1 MTLTLHILSTGAQA
15 GRQNSIIMSGEAL
28 TIGRTKTNDLVL
40 PDPNREI
47 SSNHAV
53 LQVRGTDFVVVDIST
68 NGTFLNNETTPLG
81 DLPSPLNNGDTL
93 RIGPYELRVE
103 ISVDLSSDP
112 LANLPPP
119 LEDTPIMDTSA
130 ASTDDILAEVG
141 ALDGG
146 PGDFLDDLMGDA
158 PPNAMRTPTPDI
170 ADDPSDAINAYLDV
184 APDPDREGGAS
195 APNHSPATRDFYAP
209 NTGAGGIPDDWEDDF
224 LSGDEDPFTPP
235 ASTPTIP
242 EPPAD
247 APVASKAVAPETAV
261 PEAVALPAAAPSA
274 TPAVTGS
281 GADLARKFLQAAGVN
296 DAQITDDELADIMT
310 RSGIVFK
317 TLVEGAREVLMA
329 RASIKDEL
337 KLGQT
342 MISPDGNNP
351 IKFSI
356 SGQQAVEAMIKPTVA
371 GYKLGPASAE
381 EAMRDIKAHEI
392 AMMSGMERAIQSLL
406 GRFNPSIL
414 AQKLEDDGGVR
425 GLLKGKKARYWEVFE
440 KLYDQI
446 SEEAEEDFHS
456 LFGKE
461 FGKAYKE
468 QMQKLKTTHGK
479 ET

>member
-1 MTLTLHILSTGAQA
+1 MEQ
-15 GRQNSIIMSGEAL
+15 RQLLRDAANSSL
-28 TIGRTKTNDLVL
+28 RNLQPGRTTLNYNGFFLKMKDRDDE
-40 PDPNREI
+40 DPNILYDVLIRE
-47 SSNHAV
+47 
-53 LQVRGTDFVVVDIST
+53 
-68 NGTFLNNETTPLG
+68 
-81 DLPSPLNNGDTL
+81 
-93 RIGPYELRVE
+93 
-103 ISVDLSSDP
+103 
-112 LANLPPP
+112 
-119 LEDTPIMDTSA
+119 
-130 ASTDDILAEVG
+130 
-141 ALDGG
+141 
-146 PGDFLDDLMGDA
+146 
-158 PPNAMRTPTPDI
+158 
-170 ADDPSDAINAYLDV
+170 
-184 APDPDREGGAS
+184 PDPDREGGAS

-224 LSGDEDPFTPP
+224 LSGDEDPFNPP
-235 ASTPTIP
+235 ASTSTTP

-247 APVASKAVAPETAV
+247 APVAPVLVV
-261 PEAVALPAAAPSA
+261 PEAVVSPAAAPSA
-274 TPAVTGS
+274 TPVATGS

-406 GRFNPSIL
+406 GLFNPNIL